1 MLRILTQNYLTGMQF
16 IKALNKIKISA
27 YAVCLCLVL
36 LNISLHASAIYVG
49 PNHPIK
55 TIKEGLQN
63 VQPGDSLIVDG
74 GHYSEG
80 NLIIQQ
86 TMVFT
91 GINHPVLD
99 GKSQFEILTISGKN
113 IVVSGIT
120 FINCGKSATK
130 DFASIKCIDA
140 ENIRIENNKI
150 ENSYFGIHISNT
162 SQIHIKNNWI
172 AGQAESEQTSGNGI
186 HLWKCNHALIEN
198 NHISGH
204 RDGIYFEFVTESSI
218 LHNYSTENVRY
229 GLHFMFSH
237 KDYYANNT
245 FIKNGAG
252 VAVMYSHEVTM
263 ESNHFENN
271 WGASSYGILL
281 KDISDSW
288 INGNTFDQN
297 TIGIHMEGSSRMVI
311 EKNRF
316 KENGWALKVQASCND
331 IQFQHNNF
339 IGNTFDVAT
348 NGSNVLSRFS
358 QNYWDKYEGYDRT
371 KDGFGDIPYHP
382 VSMYSMIVEQNPNAL
397 ILLRSILIATLDKA
411 EKAIPSLTPENLV
424 DFQPKIIPNKL

>member
-1 MLRILTQNYLTGMQF
+1 MPF
-16 IKALNKIKISA
+16 IKKLSKLQFLAFWIFLCFQILASRAL
-27 YAVCLCLVL
+27 
-36 LNISLHASAIYVG
+36 ASRIYVG
-49 PNHPIK
+49 SNHTIK
-55 TIKEGLQN
+55 TIREGLDKTK
-63 VQPGDSLIVDG
+63 PGDSLIIDG
-74 GHYSEG
+74 GHYAEG
-80 NLIIQQ
+80 NLVIQQ
-86 TMVFT
+86 SLVFM
-91 GINHPVLD
+91 GINEPVLD
-99 GKSQFEILTISGKN
+99 GNSEFEILTISGKN
-113 IVVSGIT
+113 IVISGFT
-120 FINCGKSATK
+120 FLNSGKSATR

-140 ENIRIENNKI
+140 ENVRIENNKI
-150 ENSYFGIHISNT
+150 QNSYFGIHISNT

-172 AGQAESEQTSGNGI
+172 SGQAESEQTSGNGI

-218 LHNYSTENVRY
+218 LYNYSTENVRY

-288 INGNTFDQN
+288 VYGNTFDQN
-297 TIGIHMEGSSRMVI
+297 TVGIHMEGSSRMVV

-382 VSMYSMIVEQNPNAL
+382 VSMYSMIVEQNPSAL

-411 EKAIPSLTPENLV
+411 EKAIPSLTPESLI
-424 DFQPKIIPNKL
+424 DLQPKIFPNKL

>member
-1 MLRILTQNYLTGMQF
+1 MLTAFLTLLYL
-16 IKALNKIKISA
+16 L
-27 YAVCLCLVL
+27 L
-36 LNISLHASAIYVG
+36 LNSSTIASGIYIG

-55 TIKEGLQN
+55 TIKEGLQRIKA
-63 VQPGDSLIVDG
+63 GDSLILDG
-74 GHYSEG
+74 GHYMEG
-80 NLIIQQ
+80 NLTIQQ
-86 TMVFT
+86 AIVFT
-91 GINHPVLD
+91 GINQPVLD
-99 GKSQFEILTISGKN
+99 GNSQNEILTLSGKN

-120 FINCGKSATK
+120 FLNCGKSATR

-162 SQIHIKNNWI
+162 SHIHIKNNWI
-172 AGQAESEQTSGNGI
+172 SGQAVSEQTSGNGI
-186 HLWKCNHALIEN
+186 HLWKCTHALIEN
-198 NHISGH
+198 NFIRGH

-237 KDYYANNT
+237 KDYYANNK

-271 WGASSYGILL
+271 WGAASYGILL

-288 INGNTFDQN
+288 VHGNSFDQN
-297 TIGIHMEGSSRMVI
+297 TIGIYMEGSSRMVV
-311 EKNRF
+311 EKNIF
-316 KENGWALKVQASCND
+316 NENGWALKVQASCND
-331 IQFQHNNF
+331 IQFQYNNF
-339 IGNTFDVAT
+339 TGNTFDVAT
-348 NGSNVLSRFS
+348 NGSNVLSRFN

-382 VSMYSMIVEQNPNAL
+382 VSMYSMIVEENPSAL
-397 ILLRSILIATLDKA
+397 ILLRSILISMLDKA
-411 EKAIPSLTPENLV
+411 EKAIPSLTPENLI
-424 DFQPKIIPNKL
+424 DLQPKIIPNKL

>member
-1 MLRILTQNYLTGMQF
+1 MLF
-16 IKALNKIKISA
+16 ISRLSKFLQIAWFSYIALWSA
-27 YAVCLCLVL
+27 G
-36 LNISLHASAIYVG
+36 ASANASTVYVG
-49 PNHPIK
+49 PNHAIRS
-55 TIKEGLQN
+55 IREGLQKIKA
-63 VQPGDSLIVDG
+63 GDSLIIDG
-74 GHYSEG
+74 GHYKEG

-86 TMVFT
+86 AIVFM
-91 GINHPVLD
+91 GINQPVLD
-99 GKSQFEILTISGKN
+99 GNLEFEILTISGKN

-120 FINCGKSATK
+120 FMNSGKSATR
-130 DFASIKCIDA
+130 DYASIKCIDS

-150 ENSYFGIHISNT
+150 LNSYFGIHVSNS
-162 SQIHIKNNWI
+162 SQIHIKTNWI
-172 AGQAESEQTSGNGI
+172 SGQAESEQTSGNGI

-198 NHISGH
+198 NHINGH

-218 LHNYSTENVRY
+218 LNNYSTENVRY

-237 KDYYANNT
+237 KDYYARNT

-252 VAVMYSHEVTM
+252 VAVMYSREVTM

-271 WGASSYGILL
+271 WGAASYGILL

-288 INGNTFDQN
+288 IFSNTFDQN
-297 TIGIHMEGSSRMVI
+297 TIGIYIEGSSRMVV
-311 EKNRF
+311 EKNLF

-331 IQFQHNNF
+331 IQFQYNNF
-339 IGNTFDVAT
+339 LANTFDVAT
-348 NGSNVLSRFS
+348 NGTNVLSRFN
-358 QNYWDKYEGYDRT
+358 QNYWDKYDGYDRT

-382 VSMYSMIVEQNPNAL
+382 VSMYSMIVEENPNAL

-424 DFQPKIIPNKL
+424 DFQPKIFPNKL